1 MPRLGSR
8 LDERGVAVRIDSYSV
23 TTIMPGTG
31 SSITSFRGALATL
44 FVTTTLYLAVNLSIG
59 YLLSVLIRSQLSA
72 SQIAMVLTLLP
83 AVLLSGYVFPIDQMP
98 PFIQDVTYL
107 VYSRYYVTIIKAIF
121 LKGSGFFELLT
132 PVLFLIVYA
141 LAVVVLAARAFRK
154 RLA

>member
-1 MPRLGSR
+1 MLARESFA
-8 LDERGVAVRIDSYSV
+8 DARISAQS
-23 TTIMPGTG
+23 
-31 SSITSFRGALATL
+31 
-44 FVTTTLYLAVNLSIG
+44 VNLSIG